1 MKKRVGQIVGA
12 VFLAI
17 AIALTQVPAS
27 FAEAIGGGADF
38 EKNGDKLVAY
48 TGTAEA
54 VSVPNGIKTVCAE
67 AFAGNPYIKSVS
79 FPSSVEIIENGAFRN
94 CSNLERVNFSYGQSE
109 IGSGAFAM
117 CEKLYQVNFSDTI
130 LSLGAGVF
138 AGDNQ
143 LKSVNLG
150 KNPYFVMEKG
160 VLYDR
165 EKTRLIQYFSANETE
180 KFTMPDSVTD
190 VERYAFWGSRNLE
203 EVVLSANLYVIPEY
217 AFSNCT
223 DLKSVSVPY
232 SVRKI
237 GAKAFENCTRLGN
250 INLPVSVTSI
260 HATAFD
266 GCKKVRIVADE
277 GTTAYEFYEN
287 YKQEQTSDGSSSVS
301 ENALTHLYDTGAA
314 DTESVSDNT
323 AKVTAP
329 SGGDRS
335 RYNPSK
341 PADVSGLNVSDY
353 YADDAA
359 DVLGKA
365 RVVANQAVILSDG
378 ISSAGQSVTGAD
390 ADSDGAQQGGF
401 TPQMNIPD
409 DGSHK
414 IRQKAYY
421 QDGTLTDVTLQNSI
435 TDIDDLAFARSALTG
450 ILIPEGVT
458 HIGYGAF
465 YHCDQLTYVSIPSTV
480 SDIEPEAFAQT
491 PYLENWKNSPD
502 GSDFLIVGDGI
513 LIAYKG
519 NAGVVELP
527 HGVKKIAGGAFADHT
542 EIFKV
547 ECQDGLTEIGEG
559 AFAGCSQLSSLS
571 GMGHVKK
578 IADRAFAGCPLTQI
592 HLGNDVTQ
600 VGLGAFSGNAA
611 DSVVFEALQ
620 TLPKLSY
627 EQTATRYDNDQYRVQ
642 PFGDISVAVVSDG
655 ISSFENTL
663 LDEDYL
669 GMKGLVVSLP
679 NGRDSALRTAR
690 LEYCTLLP
698 KDGEKNL
705 KIPSSVN
712 IDGKSYS
719 ITSADPDAFAPY
731 TRLSEW
737 TQQEISAILLPQDL
751 GQISDYEPDLVLGAA
766 ASIPSD
772 NAGASA
778 DENTQNTE
786 QDAKEESPELVETVL
801 LGSDYPMAENIT
813 AQVKDDMGRYQLIVN
828 QTQREDDLRQAVSK
842 AYGEPVTG
850 QLLTFDLKMVEEK
863 SGIPISAFGQGQVSV
878 TVPIS
883 ETMYGQQICAVSL
896 REDDSLELLY
906 GSKNET
912 EDGYSFTFRTDHFS
926 PYGIYAGI
934 GEISQQIKEATDAL
948 HGMDASPDTG
958 DPFDPRWLLVAAFGC
973 IGLFLIING
982 RKRESI

>member
-27 FAEAIGGGADF
+27 LAEAIGSGADF
-38 EKNGDKLVAY
+38 EKNGDKLVSY

-54 VSVPNGIKTVCAE
+54 VSVPSGIKTVCAE
-67 AFAGNPYIKSVS
+67 AFAGNPYIKSVT
-79 FPSSVEIIENGAFRN
+79 FPSSVETIENGAFRN

-117 CEKLYQVNFSDTI
+117 CEKLNQVNFSDTI

-143 LKSVNLG
+143 LKSINLG

-190 VERYAFWGSRNLE
+190 VERYAFWGCRNLE

-250 INLPVSVTSI
+250 IDLPVSVTSI

-266 GCKKVRIVADE
+266 GCKKIRIIADK

-287 YKQEQTSDGSSSVS
+287 FRQEQTSGGDDSVS
-301 ENALTHLYDTGAA
+301 ENTLTHLYTTGAA
-314 DTESVSDNT
+314 DEESVSDNT
-323 AKVTAP
+323 AKAAP
-329 SGGDRS
+329 TSGDLS
-335 RYNPSK
+335 RYNPSN

-390 ADSDGAQQGGF
+390 TAQQESF
-401 TPQMNIPD
+401 TPQMSIPD

-414 IRQKAYY
+414 IRTKAYY
-421 QDGTLTDVTLQNSI
+421 QDAALTDVTLQEGI

-450 ILIPEGVT
+450 IQIPEGVT

-465 YHCDQLTYVSIPSTV
+465 YHCDQLAYVSIPSTV
-480 SDIEPEAFAQT
+480 SEIEPEAFAQT
-491 PYLENWKNSPD
+491 PYLENWKNSPT

-513 LIAYKG
+513 LLAYKG

-527 HGVKKIAGGAFADHT
+527 QGVKKIAGGAFADHT

-571 GMGHVKK
+571 GMGHIKK

-592 HLGNDVTQ
+592 HLGNGVTQ

-620 TLPKLSY
+620 TLPMLSY
-627 EQTATRYDNDQYRVQ
+627 EQTATRYDNEQYRVQ
-642 PFGDISVAVVSDG
+642 PFGDISVAVVSEG

-679 NGRDSALRTAR
+679 NGRDSAMPTAR

-698 KDGEKNL
+698 EAGETNL
-705 KIPSSVN
+705 KIPSSVT
-712 IDGKSYS
+712 IDGKSYT
-719 ITSADPDAFAPY
+719 ITSADADAFAPY

-737 TQQEISAILLPQDL
+737 TQQEISAILLPQNL
-751 GQISDYEPDLVLGAA
+751 GQISDYEPDLMLGAA
-766 ASIPSD
+766 ASVPSA
-772 NAGASA
+772 NANAA
-778 DENTQNTE
+778 AEDAQNTE
-786 QDAKEESPELVETVL
+786 QDAQAELPELVETVL
-801 LGSDYPMAENIT
+801 LGSGYPMAETIT
-813 AQVKDDMGRYQLIVN
+813 AQVMDDMGRYQLIVN
-828 QTQREDDLRQAVSK
+828 QTQSEDDLRQAVSK

-906 GSKNET
+906 GSKSET
-912 EDGYSFTFRTDHFS
+912 ENGYTFTFRTDHFS

-934 GEISQQIKEATDAL
+934 GEVSQQIKEATDAL

-958 DPFDPRWLLVAAFGC
+958 EPFDPRWLLAAAFGC
-973 IGLFLIING
+973 IGLFLLLNG
-982 RKRESI
+982 RKREII